1 MNLSIIKAKNEHI
14 DFYYNWVNQEDSLN
28 NKLNT
33 NKKIVYSDHK
43 KWFQER
49 INDKNT
55 HLLIIKYNTDYI
67 GQIRFQKVQQLY
79 YDIDI
84 FIINTYRSKNIASIA
99 LKSSLQKFK
108 KRPIRAIVK
117 KSNIISYSFF
127 LKNDFELDYQN
138 KDYWQLLKNR

>member
-1 MNLSIIKAKNEHI
+1 MNLSIIKAKKEHV
-14 DFYYNWVNQEDSLN
+14 DFYYNWVNQKDSLN

-33 NKKIVYSDHK
+33 KKRIVYSDHK

-49 INDKNT
+49 INDKNS
-55 HLLIIKYNTDYI
+55 HLLIIKYSTDYI
-67 GQIRFQKVQQLY
+67 GQIRFQKVHKLY

-84 FIINTYRSKNIASIA
+84 FIINNYRNKNIASIA
-99 LKSSLQKFK
+99 LQNSFQKFK

-117 KSNIISYSFF
+117 KSNIISYNFF
-127 LKNDFELDYQN
+127 IKNNFELDYQN